1 VNVNPEVVMNDL
13 NLNQVIIERFK
24 PFQDEILS
32 GYKDNIHSITLT
44 GSALTDDFVP
54 GKSDINSV
62 VVLMEMDLKFL
73 ELLATLG
80 KKYQKKGIAAPLI
93 MTPEYI
99 VNSLDV
105 FPIEF
110 LNIKLLHNTI
120 FGENLFQDLKIN
132 RSDLRLQCERELKV
146 RLIGLRQGYISC
158 LGNSKMLMDMFID
171 SFSGYIPLFKGII
184 LLLGKEPPV
193 TSRDVINVLE
203 EVSGVPTSVFNK
215 VLTQKKQKTKLM
227 MGQLNTIFEEYYA
240 AIERL
245 GDITDGIKD

>member
-1 VNVNPEVVMNDL
+1 MNDL
-13 NLNQVIIERFK
+13 NLKPVITEKFK

-32 GYKDNIHSITLT
+32 GYTDNIHSITLT
-44 GSALTDDFVP
+44 GSVLTDDFVP

-62 VVLMEMDLKFL
+62 VVLAEMDLKFL
-73 ELLATLG
+73 GLLSALG
-80 KKYQKKGIAAPLI
+80 KKYQKKRIAAPLI

-99 VNSLDV
+99 MNSLDV

-110 LNIKLLHNTI
+110 LNIKLLHKTL

-132 RSDLRLQCERELKV
+132 RVDLRLQCERELKV

-158 LGNSKMLMDMFID
+158 LGNSKMLMEMFID
-171 SFSGYIPLFKGII
+171 SFSGYIPLFRGII

-193 TSRDVINVLE
+193 TSRDAIAVLE
-203 EVSGVPTSVFNK
+203 EVSGVNTRVFDTI
-215 VLTQKKQKTKLM
+215 LTQKKQKTKLM
-227 MGQLNTIFEEYYA
+227 MGQLNTIFQDYYA
-240 AIERL
+240 AIEKL

>member
-1 VNVNPEVVMNDL
+1 MNDL
-13 NLNQVIIERFK
+13 NLKPVITEKFK

-32 GYKDNIHSITLT
+32 GYTDNIYSITLT
-44 GSALTDDFVP
+44 GSVLTDDFVP

-62 VVLMEMDLKFL
+62 VVLAEMDLKFL
-73 ELLATLG
+73 ELLSALG
-80 KKYQKKGIAAPLI
+80 KKYQKKRIAAPLI

-99 VNSLDV
+99 MNSLDV

-110 LNIKLLHNTI
+110 LNIKLLHKTL

-132 RSDLRLQCERELKV
+132 RVDLRLQCERELKV

-158 LGNSKMLMDMFID
+158 LGNSKMLMEMFID
-171 SFSGYIPLFKGII
+171 SFSGYIPLFRGII

-193 TSRDVINVLE
+193 TSRDAIAVLE
-203 EVSGVPTSVFNK
+203 EVSGVNTRVFDTI
-215 VLTQKKQKTKLM
+215 LTQKKQKTKLM
-227 MGQLNTIFEEYYA
+227 MGQLNTIFQDYYA
-240 AIERL
+240 AIEKL